1 MKFKIKNI
9 IPAALMALTLTGTTS
24 CIGDLDVNNINPQ
37 QVSTLDK
44 EALFNKIYANMV
56 LTGQVGPDGN
66 SDIAGADEG
75 AAGMLRQLWN
85 ANELC
90 TDEAI
95 CAWGDAGLPEYNYNR
110 WGDSHPMTSMLYYR
124 LMFGVTLTNFFLDQ
138 TSDEDDA
145 TATQR
150 AEVRFMRA
158 LYYYYMMDIFGNP
171 PMVTDMNTPQPPQA
185 TRSEVFGFIEGELL
199 SVLGENNAEGGKLP
213 DAPVAQGRA
222 SKAAANLLLARL
234 YLNAEVYTGKARWEE
249 ARTYAQRVIDD
260 SGWGLLTQGTG
271 NYTAFQKLFMGDN
284 STNGAQK
291 EIILPAMCDGDKTQS
306 WGMLFLVAAMTNA
319 DITADYPSGTS
330 EAWGGN
336 HCRLQ
341 FSKQF
346 MKSGEDALGNAENY
360 TPDKVAKLAGDDRA
374 LFYTKDRTANMDDP
388 TAFTSGYAYVKF
400 TNVHSDGSAS
410 GDGGGKFIDTDF
422 PVLRVAEAYLT
433 YAEAD
438 ARLNGGSCT
447 TKGLE
452 KLNALRERAH
462 AKLFTSA
469 DLDEILSEWSREFG
483 FEARRRMDLIR
494 FNKFGGQSS
503 YVWQYESGEEAGAP
517 FDAHYNIYALPATDL
532 NANPNLK
539 QNPGF

>member
-1 MKFKIKNI
+1 
-9 IPAALMALTLTGTTS
+9 MALTLTGMTS
-24 CIGDLDVNNINPQ
+24 CIGDLDVKNINPQ

-44 EALFNKIYANMV
+44 EALFNKIYSNMV
-56 LTGQVGPDGN
+56 LTGQTGPDGN

-75 AAGMLRQLWN
+75 TAGMLRQLWN

-185 TRSEVFGFIEGELL
+185 TRAEVFEFVESELL
-199 SVLGENNAEGGKLP
+199 AVLGEGNAEGGKLP
-213 DAPVAQGRA
+213 DTPVAQGRA

-234 YLNAEVYTGKARWEE
+234 YLNSEVYTGKARWEE

-260 SGWGLLTQGTG
+260 SAWSLLKEGTG

-306 WGMLFLVAAMTNA
+306 WGMLFIVAAMTNA
-319 DITADYPSGTS
+319 DINAEYPSGTS

-341 FSKQF
+341 FAQQF
-346 MKSGEDALGNAENY
+346 MKSGEDALGDAENY

-374 LFYTKDRTANMDDP
+374 LFYTKDRTASMDDP
-388 TAFTSGYAYVKF
+388 TSFTSGYAYVKF
-400 TNVHSDGSAS
+400 TNVHSDGSAL
-410 GDGGGKFIDTDF
+410 GDGGGKFLDTDF

-447 TKGLE
+447 TNGLE
-452 KLNALRERAH
+452 KLNALRDRAH
-462 AKLFTSA
+462 AKQFTSA

-483 FEARRRMDLIR
+483 FEARRRMDLVR